1 MPDVTSAAR
10 VRFERRSWNRI
21 GLAVGLL
28 VAAVASF
35 ALIRLLQDI
44 DIEKVLAAL
53 RATSP
58 RTVAIAV
65 TFVVLGYVTLTFYDF
80 FALRAIGRHEV
91 PYRIAALASFTSYSI
106 GHNLGLTVFTGGA
119 IRFRIYSAWG
129 LGVVDVVKIA
139 AITGLTF
146 WLGNIFVLGLG
157 LACAPAAASFAGHL
171 PVWSNRAIGL
181 AGLGVIA
188 AYLIWVL
195 PKPRVIGRG
204 GWRIVLPNAP
214 LTLVQIGIG
223 ILDLG
228 CGALAMYTLLPAEP
242 ALPFMT
248 VLVTFVAAIVLGFL
262 SHAPGSLAV
271 FEATMLLAL
280 PQLLREELLAALLIF
295 RVLYFLVPLGC
306 AAVLL
311 GLRELWMARGARAM
325 RHAIRAADRG
335 DRKCQPLSRGSSLTT
350 GAGEVSAKPSKTV
363 AASS

>member
-1 MPDVTSAAR
+1 VTSASAR
-10 VRFERRSWNRI
+10 ARFEKIGWNRI

-28 VAAVASF
+28 IAAVASF

-44 DIEKVLAAL
+44 DVEKVLAAL
-53 RATSP
+53 SSTSP
-58 RTVAIAV
+58 RTIAMAL
-65 TFVVLGYVTLTFYDF
+65 TFVGFGYVTLTFYDF
-80 FALRAIGRHEV
+80 FALRAIGRREV

-139 AITGLTF
+139 AVTGLTF
-146 WLGNIFVLGLG
+146 WLGNVFVLGLG
-157 LACAPAAASFAGHL
+157 LAWAPSAASFAGHL
-171 PVWSNRAIGL
+171 PAWSNRAIGF

-188 AYLIWVL
+188 AYLIWLL
-195 PKPRVIGRG
+195 PRRRVIGRG
-204 GWRIVLPNAP
+204 GWRIVLPNAQ

-242 ALPFMT
+242 QLPFVT

-280 PQLLREELLAALLIF
+280 PQLFKEELLAALLIF
-295 RVLYFLVPLGC
+295 RVLYFLIPLGC
-306 AAVLL
+306 AALLL
-311 GLRELWMARGARAM
+311 GLRELWMAAAPRARRKAV
-325 RHAIRAADRG
+325 RTAGQEDG
-335 DRKCQPLSRGSSLTT
+335 KCQPLSRVSSAMT
-350 GAGEVSAKPSKTV
+350 GADGVSAKPSKTV